1 MTSIGIISD
10 THSWLDPQIFEYF
23 KNVDIIL
30 HAGDVG
36 NVKVIDELKKFKPIV
51 GVYGN
56 IDDYEVRQEFPLHQK
71 FSVEGMKFWMTH
83 IGGYPGRYVPK
94 VREKLNEASP
104 DIFIC
109 GHSHILKVMRDKRY
123 NMLTINPGAAGKHG
137 FHKIRTI
144 IRFKIESKK
153 IFDMEA
159 VELGMRGDL

>member
-94 VREKLNEASP
+94 VR
-104 DIFIC
+104 
-109 GHSHILKVMRDKRY
+109 
-123 NMLTINPGAAGKHG
+123 
-137 FHKIRTI
+137 
-144 IRFKIESKK
+144 
-153 IFDMEA
+153 
-159 VELGMRGDL
+159 